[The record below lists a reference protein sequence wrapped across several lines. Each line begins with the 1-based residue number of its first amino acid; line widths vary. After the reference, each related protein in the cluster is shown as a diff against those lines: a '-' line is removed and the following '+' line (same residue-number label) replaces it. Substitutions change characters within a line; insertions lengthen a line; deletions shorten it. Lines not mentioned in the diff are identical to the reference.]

1 MDFSS
6 VLDFLSFK
14 NEKEKSYDFYSDFK
28 MSECCSFKVGGN
40 ARLAI
45 FPLSEGALE
54 SLLQFLDKKSFTYK
68 LIGNGTNLIPSDD
81 GFDGALIITTK
92 LSSYYFDGNILHA
105 ECGAPITKL
114 ARKSGERSLSGM
126 ENLCGIPASV
136 GGAVYMNSGAYNSQ
150 ISDILISA
158 KCYNHKTGKIEVYTN
173 QEMQFSYRSSI
184 CHREKI
190 TVLSAVFKLSE
201 GNSDEINA
209 RMNEVVKKRKDA
221 QPLTFPN
228 AGSIFKRP
236 QNNFAGK
243 LIEEA
248 GLKGYRIGGAEVSTK
263 HAGFIINR
271 GGATA
276 EDIQNLI
283 NYVKEKVLQHS
294 GVSLE
299 CEVEFF

>member
-6 VLDFLSFK
+6 VLDFLSFENK
-14 NEKEKSYDFYSDFK
+14 KEKSYDFYFDFK

-45 FPLSEGALE
+45 FPLNGSALE
-54 SLLQFLDKKSFTYK
+54 SLLRFLDKKTFKYK
-68 LIGNGTNLIPSDD
+68 LIGNGTNVIPSDG
-81 GFDGALIITTK
+81 GFDGALIITTR
-92 LSSYYFDGNILHA
+92 LSSYSFNGNILYA

-114 ARKSGERSLSGM
+114 ARKSGELSLSGM

-150 ISDILISA
+150 ISDILLSA
-158 KCYNHKTGKIEVYTN
+158 KCYNHETCKIEEYTN
-173 QEMQFSYRSSI
+173 EEMQFSYRSSI
-184 CHREKI
+184 CHYKKI
-190 TVLSAVFKLSE
+190 TVISAVFKLAQ
-201 GNSDEINA
+201 GNADEINS
-209 RMNEVVKKRKDA
+209 RMNEVMKKRKDA
-221 QPLTFPN
+221 QPLNFPN

-236 QNNFAGK
+236 PNNFAGK

-248 GLKGYRIGGAEVSTK
+248 GLKGYSIGGAEVSTK

-271 GGATA
+271 GGAKA
-276 EDIQNLI
+276 EDVQRLI
-283 NYVKEKVLQHS
+283 EYVKEKVLENS